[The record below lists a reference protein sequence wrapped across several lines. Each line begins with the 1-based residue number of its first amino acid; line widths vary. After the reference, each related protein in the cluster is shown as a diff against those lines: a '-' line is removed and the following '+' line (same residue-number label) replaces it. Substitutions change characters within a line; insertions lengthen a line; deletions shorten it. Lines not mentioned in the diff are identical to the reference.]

1 MAKGGNVR
9 AGVLAFVALAFIA
22 GGIVYSSID
31 IPKQI
36 ERMEGINQE
45 KKDGKKD
52 GKEEDIIPKECPD
65 LLIQKGTKLYLY
77 NTRQEEKEGVNPV
90 IFNTLDEYTAYR
102 TEADKCPIL
111 FLKQENNTQGKDVYR
126 LVVPGTGAEGTP
138 ENPVQIMDASR
149 DNGFNQNLYAGF
161 DPHGMHV
168 GQYTELDAR
177 HDSTENAERSDNP
190 MDTNWGGVLYTQSA
204 VDSGKYDER
213 NVYPTAY
220 STPKGGRFI
229 PIPGAMPPPPGNK
242 SIPSISERTGR
253 PNVVLDQ

>member
-1 MAKGGNVR
+1 MVKAGSIR

-36 ERMEGINQE
+36 ERMEGINKKDDDGA
-45 KKDGKKD
+45 KKDGN
-52 GKEEDIIPKECPD
+52 DIIPKECPD

-102 TEADKCPIL
+102 TEADTCPIL

-190 MDTNWGGVLYTQSA
+190 MDTNWGGVLFTQSA

-229 PIPGAMPPPPGNK
+229 PIPGAMPPPPGNR
-242 SIPSISERTGR
+242 SIPKISERTGR
-253 PNVVLDQ
+253 PHVVLDA